1 MKLSEVLLLILL
13 AAIWGSSFIF
23 MRATVTDFGPVFL
36 ITLRVGVA
44 SLCLL
49 GFLLL
54 SKNLVEFKRY
64 WKTLFWIGLLNS
76 ALPFVL
82 LAYAS
87 IFLNAG
93 VVSILNAITP
103 IFTAFIGYMWLK
115 DKMTHLQ
122 FLGMF
127 IGLLGVVFLVWDK
140 INWQIHSW
148 LPVIAGVGATLAYGI
163 AANSTKKYLK
173 GVSAMT
179 ATAGSLFF
187 ATLFLLPLSF
197 FFLPDFSAISA
208 LSWSYAIALAVLCT
222 AFAYVIF
229 FRLIQSIG
237 PAKAV
242 SVTFLIPIFS
252 FVWAYLLLG
261 EVVTN
266 RMWLATIV
274 ILFGTA
280 LVAGVIKKPR
290 SKSQSFF

>member
-1 MKLSEVLLLILL
+1 MKLSEALLLILL
-13 AAIWGSSFIF
+13 ASIWGGSFIF
-23 MRATVTDFGPVFL
+23 MRATVVDFGPVFL
-36 ITLRVGVA
+36 IALRVGVA

-49 GFLLL
+49 GFLVASNNLTEFL
-54 SKNLVEFKRY
+54 QHWKNL
-64 WKTLFWIGLLNS
+64 LWIGFFSS
-76 ALPFVL
+76 ALPFIL

-87 IFLNAG
+87 VSLNAG
-93 VVSILNAITP
+93 VVSILNANTP
-103 IFTAFIGYMWLK
+103 IFTAFIGYLWLK
-115 DKMTHLQ
+115 DKMTPLQ
-122 FLGMF
+122 FAGMV
-127 IGLLGVVFLVWDK
+127 IAILGVTFLVWDK
-140 INWQIHSW
+140 ISWQMHSW
-148 LPVIAGVGATLAYGI
+148 WPVLAGVGATLAYGI

-197 FFLPDFSAISA
+197 FFLPDFTSISA
-208 LSWSYAIALAVLCT
+208 LSWVYAIALAVLCT

-242 SVTFLIPIFS
+242 SVTFLTPVFS
-252 FVWAYLLLG
+252 FAWAYLLLD

-266 RMWLATIV
+266 RMWLATGI

-280 LVAGVIKKPR
+280 LVTGVIKKR
-290 SKSQSFF
+290 V